1 MQLTNLDDKMIGRI
15 LQEYKIHNCEL
26 LFKEDSTVEDLIDV
40 IEVGVGGCANGG
52 VVIQQHSPLSFV
64 ALLLKPDM

>member
-40 IEVGVGGCANGG
+40 IEVGVGGCEHGWGG
-52 VVIQQHSPLSFV
+52 VERCQCRTAQ
-64 ALLLKPDM
+64 